1 MLRRAIGPARGQSL
15 VEFGLIL
22 PIFVL
27 VLVGLFDV
35 GRAVFTYNTLNNAA
49 REAGR
54 LAIVDQFEEHVLDE
68 AMQAASGVGVVRNE
82 ISVAY
87 ELPAGG
93 PCPYVGDTQ
102 IVKCVAVVTVPYTY
116 SAATPIISNI
126 IGELTLEGASR
137 FPVSILCD
145 AATCPYGS

>member
-1 MLRRAIGPARGQSL
+1 MRLRGNRPARGQSL

-27 VLVGLFDV
+27 ILVGLFDV
-35 GRAVFTYNTLNNAA
+35 GRAVYAYNTLNNAA

-54 LAIVDQFEEHVLDE
+54 LAIVDQFEDHVLDE
-68 AMQAASGVGVVRNE
+68 AMKAASGVGVVRNE
-82 ISVAY
+82 ITVAY
-87 ELPAGG
+87 ELPDGD
-93 PCPYVGDTQ
+93 PCPHVGDNQ
-102 IVKCVAVVTVPYTY
+102 IVRCVAVVIVPYTY
-116 SAATPIISNI
+116 AAATPIIGNI
-126 IGELTLEGASR
+126 IGEITIEGASR

>member
-1 MLRRAIGPARGQSL
+1 MIRSPRRQVRGQSM
-15 VEFGLIL
+15 VEFALVVPVFIL
-22 PIFVL
+22 L
-27 VLVGLFDV
+27 LVGLFDV
-35 GRAVFTYNTLNNAA
+35 GRAVYAYNTLNNAA

-54 LAIVDQFEEHVLDE
+54 LAIVDQFEDHVLDE
-68 AMQAASGVGVVRNE
+68 AVDAASGVDVERAD
-82 ISVAY
+82 ITVAY

-93 PCPYVGDTQ
+93 ACPYVGEDQ

-116 SAATPIISNI
+116 AAATPIIGNI
-126 IGELTLEGASR
+126 IGEITIEGASR

>member
-1 MLRRAIGPARGQSL
+1 MSRRAAGEARGQSL

-27 VLVGLFDV
+27 LLVGLFDV
-35 GRAVFTYNTLNNAA
+35 GRAVYAYNTLNNAA

-54 LAIVDQFEEHVLDE
+54 LAIVDQFEDHVLDE
-68 AMQAASGVGVVRNE
+68 AMDAASGVDVERNE
-82 ISVAY
+82 ITVAY
-87 ELPAGG
+87 ELPDGD
-93 PCPYVGDTQ
+93 PCPYVGDDQ

-116 SAATPIISNI
+116 AAATPIIGNI
-126 IGELTLEGASR
+126 IGEITIRGASR

>member
-1 MLRRAIGPARGQSL
+1 MEAIQAPRAEEGAGATA
-15 VEFGLIL
+15 G
-22 PIFVL
+22 
-27 VLVGLFDV
+27 G
-35 GRAVFTYNTLNNAA
+35 
-49 REAGR
+49 AGR
-54 LAIVDQFEEHVLDE
+54 RHEQVEQRNHRLIVPDSPVSAAYGRLTGTIDQFEDHVLDE
-68 AMQAASGVGVVRNE
+68 AMKAASGVGVVRNE

-93 PCPYVGDTQ
+93 PCPYVGDNQ
-102 IVKCVAVVTVPYTY
+102 IVKCVAAVTVPYTY
-116 SAATPIISNI
+116 SAATPIIGNI